1 VICECRPAE
10 DRGITIAFRAVR
22 RAPRI
27 DMAIRPKKRFGQNF
41 LRNEHVIASILAA
54 ADLSAAD
61 RVLEIGPGL
70 GALTDRL
77 LDSGASLLAIEID
90 FELADQLSQ
99 RSAPG
104 LAVQQ
109 GDVLKLD
116 WEALLPAPPYK
127 LVANLPYNISSQILF
142 RILDHRQ
149 LFSRLVLMFQKEV
162 GDRIV
167 AGPATRDYGILSVLM
182 QTWFD
187 VKRVVRVSPGSFFPP
202 PKVESVVLQFDPL
215 PAPRF
220 AIDDEQ
226 VYRRLVRGAFTQRR
240 KTLRNSLLGSGWS
253 AETVDRMLAVIGID
267 PKRRGETLTLREFAD
282 LSNSLGC

>member
-1 VICECRPAE
+1 V
-10 DRGITIAFRAVR
+10 
-22 RAPRI
+22 
-27 DMAIRPKKRFGQNF
+27 RPKKRFGQNF
-41 LRNEHVIASILAA
+41 LRNEQVIASILIA
-54 ADLSAAD
+54 ADLSDTD

-77 LDSGASLLAIEID
+77 LKSGASLLAVEID
-90 FELADQLSQ
+90 VELAEQLSQ
-99 RSAPG
+99 REAPG
-104 LAVQQ
+104 LTIQQ

-116 WEALLPAPPYK
+116 WDALLPVPPYK
-127 LVANLPYNISSQILF
+127 LVANLPYNISSQVLF
-142 RILDHRQ
+142 RILDHRD
-149 LFSRLVLMFQKEV
+149 LFTRLVLMFQKEV

-167 AGPATRDYGILSVLM
+167 AGAGTRNYGILSVLM

-215 PAPRF
+215 PAPHF
-220 AIDDEQ
+220 AILDEH

-240 KTLRNSLLGSGWS
+240 KTIRNSLLGSGWS
-253 AETVDRMLAVIGID
+253 AEIVDRMLTRNGID

-282 LSNSLGC
+282 LSNSLGS